1 MKVFTRREHRDDTDR
16 VRHPGEFY
24 DAEPERAE
32 DLHRNGYVDNMYRVG
47 EGGWLEQGGRILTP
61 WPVASMTEAAPMF
74 ANGEAIRSIRS
85 MQFTIYD
92 PGNAAYRYH
101 SAANSAP
108 GGVSAFTRYEHSS
121 PYCDLR
127 QYDGKSSE
135 GLVAEMM
142 QSADVVHVHMEY
154 KVLDEGARRWPDRS
168 RQLLVRHY
176 HGSDAVNLPPKF
188 IENQIDNDLGAVQL
202 GARLYHNRYSEHMQW
217 LPIPVPVLD
226 YQELRRRFFVPIEAR
241 PKKRFR
247 LCHSPTHWRL
257 KGTVALEC
265 AVQDLDAEGVPVDLV
280 MIKDMKHGDA
290 LAVKASCDATFDSFW
305 LGMQGSGL
313 EAAAMGQPVM
323 AGDPLVVEDYAKI
336 GLECPYTFT
345 KGSEELKAMI
355 RRMVYEPELVASEG
369 ARVAKYTAEYHDYPV
384 VGARYWQIMQSAM
397 AERGLRGPE

>member
-32 DLHRNGYVDNMYRVG
+32 DLHRNGYVDNLFRVG

-61 WPVASMTEAAPMF
+61 WPVASMADPVVIPADSKP
-74 ANGEAIRSIRS
+74 IRS

-101 SAANSAP
+101 SAANSAA

-127 QYDGKSSE
+127 QYDGKSNE
-135 GLVAEMM
+135 GLVAEMT
-142 QSADVVHVHMEY
+142 QSADAIHVHMDY
-154 KVLDEGARRWPDRS
+154 KVLDEGVRRWPDRS

-176 HGSDAVNLPPKF
+176 HGSDAVDTVAPKF
-188 IENQIDNDLGAVQL
+188 IENQIDNDLGAVQI
-202 GARLYHNRYSEHMQW
+202 GARLYHNRYSPNMQW

-226 YQELRRRFFVPIEAR
+226 YQELRRRFFVPIEER
-241 PKKRFR
+241 EKKRFR

-265 AVQDLDAEGVPVDLV
+265 VIQDLDAEGLPVDLV
-280 MIKDMKHGDA
+280 MIKDMRHGDA

-313 EAAAMGQPVM
+313 EAAAMGQPVL

-336 GLECPYTFT
+336 DMACPYTFT
-345 KGSEELKAMI
+345 KGSDELKDTI
-355 RRMVYEPELVASEG
+355 RRLVNEPEFVASEG
-369 ARVAKYTAEYHDYPV
+369 ARVAKYTSEYHDYPV
-384 VGARYWQIMQSAM
+384 VGARYWQIIRSAM